1 MQLDYE
7 KGLLEGL
14 VIVQEIVNKNDS
26 DYESFKKDLNETVKK
41 LVFDLNVKQ
50 HNNFY
55 KLMLF
60 LLAVA
65 FVVSF
70 FFK

>member
-41 LVFDLNVKQ
+41 LVFDLKVKQ

-65 FVVSF
+65 FIVSF